1 MRPLAKGAFVMTI
14 INKTRVWANGLAAL
28 ATVIG
33 GLVSVSAL
41 AADSNVEE
49 ITVRAERATKTQVGR
64 TSSGV
69 PVLEYA
75 LSYKVGFD
83 DLDLATDSGAA
94 ALKQRLLDAAKSAC
108 ADLDRLYPG
117 VEPDRD
123 CVGNAADE
131 AMPALDAAIAAA
143 RKR

>member
-1 MRPLAKGAFVMTI
+1 MTTI
-14 INKTRVWANGLAAL
+14 EKTSVRASGVVAL

-33 GLVSVSAL
+33 GLLSVSAF
-41 AADSNVEE
+41 AADANVEE

-69 PVLEYA
+69 PVLQYE
-75 LSYKVGFD
+75 LGYKVGFD
-83 DLDLATDSGAA
+83 DLDLATESGAA

-123 CVGNAADE
+123 CVRKAADE
-131 AMPALDAAIAAA
+131 TVPAFDAAIAAA